1 MTNYARI
8 INNVAIDVSTD
19 PASQFYVDLAA
30 EFVAVPAQVQRG
42 WITDG
47 KTWTAPVIPTPAP
60 TAEVG
65 NLQPTPPQFMLLL
78 TLQERAAIRAA
89 APNDP
94 VVNDLLLMLND
105 PRLTFVDLT
114 NVSVQEAVQYMT
126 TTKTPLL
133 TADRVKRI
141 LVGLPPQAT
150 YQ

>member
-1 MTNYARI
+1 MPTY
-8 INNVAIDVSTD
+8 SE
-19 PASQFYVDLAA
+19 S
-30 EFVAVPAQVQRG
+30 G
-42 WITDG
+42 S
-47 KTWTAPVIPTPAP
+47 TWTWGDGNRL
-60 TAEVG
+60 TALPGQYRVVQKEVVVPEVG
-65 NLQPTPPQFMLLL
+65 NLKPTPPEFMLLL